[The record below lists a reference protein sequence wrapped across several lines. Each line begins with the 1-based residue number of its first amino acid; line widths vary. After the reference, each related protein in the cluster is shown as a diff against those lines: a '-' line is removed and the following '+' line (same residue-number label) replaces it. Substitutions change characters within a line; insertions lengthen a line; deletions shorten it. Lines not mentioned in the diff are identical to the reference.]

1 MTEPH
6 DWPFEKPAKGTL
18 RPWFFSAM
26 GYLVVLLSDGEEARR
41 AHRGLL
47 EQGVPEQD
55 VRLYGSE
62 QILDVESRRQEERS
76 HLAKAVA
83 ALTVDHAAR
92 SRYLDNAKAGG
103 AALWL
108 CAPTEDQAD
117 RLVRRLA
124 ECDYAAVRY
133 YGDDGVETIRRDAD

>member
-18 RPWFFSAM
+18 RPWFFSPM
-26 GYLVVLLSDGEEARR
+26 GYLAVLFRDGEEARR

-47 EQGVPEQD
+47 EQGVPEAD

-62 QILDVESRRQEERS
+62 QILSIESRLQEERS

-83 ALTVDHAAR
+83 TLTVDHAAR
-92 SRYLDNAKAGG
+92 NRYLDNARAGG

-108 CAPTEDQAD
+108 YAPTEDQAD
-117 RLVRRLA
+117 RLVRLLA
-124 ECDYAAVRY
+124 EYNYAAVRY
-133 YGDDGVETIRRDAD
+133 YSDDGVETIRRDAD